1 MRILLSN
8 DDGVHAVGLRA
19 MYQELKKLGDVCVVA
34 PLEEK
39 STTGHSLT
47 IHKPLRLIQMEKDF
61 YGVSGSPADCVYIG
75 IREVLKGM
83 PDLVVSGI
91 NRGANLGQDV
101 YYSGTVSAAREA
113 CILGLPA
120 LAVSLGVNFQK
131 PRPESQLHYETAA
144 KVAVQVARR
153 IDELRLPKHTLL
165 NLNVP
170 DVPHAK
176 LKGLR
181 LARQG
186 FRFYS
191 GNILRRK
198 DHRGKDYFWVGGE
211 YKGFHRD
218 AETDCHFVDSGYA
231 SLTPLK
237 LDSTDLQYMISL
249 SDLETDRWLAKAA
262 KPRKAGKSAR
272 RASSSTT
279 GRQA

>member
-8 DDGVHAVGLRA
+8 DDGVHAIGLKIL
-19 MYQELKKLGDVCVVA
+19 QKELKKLGDVWVVA

-47 IHKPLRLIQMEKDF
+47 LHKPLRMIPMGPRF
-61 YGVSGSPADCVYIG
+61 FGVSGSPADCVYLG

-113 CILGLPA
+113 CILGIPSM
-120 LAVSLGVNFQK
+120 AVSLAVNFK
-131 PRPESQLHYETAA
+131 NLRDESKLHYQTAA
-144 KVAVQVARR
+144 KMAVRVIRQSMKM
-153 IDELRLPKHTLL
+153 DLPHHTLL

-170 DVPHAK
+170 DCPLNRV
-176 LKGLR
+176 KGIR

-198 DHRGKDYFWVGGE
+198 DHRGKDYYWVGGQ
-211 YKGFHRD
+211 YKGFRHED
-218 AETDCHFVDSGYA
+218 GTDCTAVEDGYA

-237 LDSTDLQYMISL
+237 LDSTDLNYLAELDS
-249 SDLETDRWLAKAA
+249 ERW
-262 KPRKAGKSAR
+262 
-272 RASSSTT
+272 
-279 GRQA
+279 